1 MTKGNF
7 PGHVLRERREALGYS
22 LADIY
27 VKVHIPPRYAS
38 ALEDGEFAALGA
50 PTYAQGF
57 LTSYCNFLEID
68 AEPMLDAYRSATHT
82 PGSNHYAP
90 RVRRNNTVKLDG
102 RPLWV
107 SDLLA
112 WGALCA
118 VLVLCWLTYA
128 AITQPFTED
137 AENRVDAG
145 VVSIEPPVLFEDE
158 F

>member
-27 VKVHIPPRYAS
+27 VKVHIPPRYAT
-38 ALEDGEFAALGA
+38 ALEEGDFAALGA
-50 PTYAQGF
+50 PAYAQGF
-57 LTSYCNFLEID
+57 LATYCNFLELD
-68 AEPMLDAYRSATHT
+68 AEPMLDACRSET
-82 PGSNHYAP
+82 GSHGAGQYP
-90 RVRRNNTVKLDG
+90 QRVRRNTPANLGG

-107 SDLLA
+107 SDLIA

-128 AITQPFTED
+128 AITRPFTED
-137 AENRVDAG
+137 AESRVDAG
-145 VVSIEPPVLFEDE
+145 AVSIDPPVLFEDE